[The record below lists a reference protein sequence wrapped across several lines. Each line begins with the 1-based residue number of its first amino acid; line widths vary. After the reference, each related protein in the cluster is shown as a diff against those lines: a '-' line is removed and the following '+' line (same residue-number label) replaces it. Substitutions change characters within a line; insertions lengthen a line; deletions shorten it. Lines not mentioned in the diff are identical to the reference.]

1 MEWLLIIGALWF
13 GGWSWSKYTD
23 YRDRKHR
30 QAARMQHNKEGVDAY
45 NRLLA
50 KAEPVTK
57 PKLNV
62 KQADI
67 SSIRLSDEQS
77 RIFNLLE
84 TTNDNYYV
92 TGKAGTGKSV
102 LLQYFVENSGKRV
115 VVVAPT
121 GVAALN
127 VGGQTIHSFF
137 KMPFDIDFDELKV
150 DYKLREILRNIDT
163 VVIDEISMVRVEL
176 MEAISRKLQI
186 ARKND
191 EPFGGV
197 QMVMFGDLYQLPPV
211 VSDGELDRYFKHNY
225 GGYYFFNAP
234 AFKSA
239 GINIYELSNIF
250 RQKDPEFKAILNSIR
265 HGIIKEPQLKELNER
280 TKVQKPDSGF
290 ITLAGHNA
298 TVSAINHKKLAEL
311 PGEEKTYEAE
321 IWGNITESSF
331 PTEKK
336 LRLKVGAQIMML
348 KNDMEKPRRWVNGTL
363 GVVTKLNTDLVRVNI
378 DGVEHTV
385 PLATWDKIQY
395 EYDPETRILSK
406 KPISS
411 FKQLPI
417 RLAWAITIHKSQG
430 QTYQSVAVDLSDGAF
445 AHGQTYV
452 ALSRCVSLEG
462 LYLDSPIRREDVIV
476 DPDVVQFM
484 KKAVIAS

>member
-1 MEWLLIIGALWF
+1 MEWILVIGVVAF
-13 GGWSWSKYTD
+13 IAYATGRSTSGKIKTIQKTYTSPPSPPPNSPH
-23 YRDRKHR
+23 KP
-30 QAARMQHNKEGVDAY
+30 Q
-45 NRLLA
+45 
-50 KAEPVTK
+50 

-62 KQADI
+62 QQADI
-67 SSIRLSDEQS
+67 STIKLSNEQS
-77 RIFNLLE
+77 GIFNLVE

-102 LLQYFVENSGKRV
+102 LLQYFVENTGKRA

-137 KMPFDIDFDELKV
+137 KMPFDIDFDDIRV
-150 DYKLREILRNIDT
+150 DYKLREILWNIDT
-163 VVIDEISMVRVEL
+163 VVIDEVSMVRVDL
-176 MEAISRKLQI
+176 MEAMSMKLQI

-191 EPFGGV
+191 LPFGGV

-211 VSDGELDRYFKHNY
+211 VSDGELDRYFKHNFD
-225 GGYYFFNAP
+225 GYYFFNATSI
-234 AFKSA
+234 KNA
-239 GINIYELSNIF
+239 GLNIYELSNIF
-250 RQKDPEFKAILNSIR
+250 RQKDPEFKKILNSIR
-265 HGIIKEPQLKELNER
+265 NGRLNETEMNELNLR
-280 TKVQKPDSGF
+280 TKIEKPEGGY

-298 TVSAINHKKLAEL
+298 TVSSINHKKLGEL
-311 PGEEKTYEAE
+311 PGDEKVYEAD

-336 LRLKVGAQIMML
+336 LRLKAGAQVMLL
-348 KNDMEKPRRWVNGTL
+348 KNDTEKPRRWVNGTL
-363 GVVTKLNTDLVRVNI
+363 GIVTKLTNDVVKVSI
-378 DGVEHTV
+378 DGVEHTIS
-385 PLATWDKIQY
+385 PATWDKIQY
-395 EYDPETRILSK
+395 EYNPEERELIK

-462 LYLDSPIRREDVIV
+462 LYLDSPVKRSDVIV
-476 DPDVVQFM
+476 DPDIVTFM
-484 KKAVIAS
+484 KKAVILETVRQ

>member
-1 MEWLLIIGALWF
+1 MEWIIIVAIVGLVAYAV
-13 GGWSWSKYTD
+13 GSGSNNKSKFRTTSTAT
-23 YRDRKHR
+23 
-30 QAARMQHNKEGVDAY
+30 QASP
-45 NRLLA
+45 A
-50 KAEPVTK
+50 KPITK
-57 PKLNV
+57 PKLNI
-62 KQADI
+62 KQDDI
-67 SSIRLSDEQS
+67 SSVKLSVEQDK
-77 RIFNLLE
+77 IFNLLE
-84 TTNDNYYV
+84 TTNDHYYI

-102 LLQYFVENSGKRV
+102 LLQYFVENSGKRI

-137 KMPFDIDFDELKV
+137 KMPFDIAFEDLRV

-163 VVIDEISMVRVEL
+163 VVIDEVSMVRVDL
-176 MEAISRKLQI
+176 MEAISLKLQI
-186 ARKND
+186 ARKNE

-211 VSDGELDRYFKHNY
+211 VTDGQLDRYFKHNF

-234 AFKSA
+234 SIKKANFY
-239 GINIYELSNIF
+239 IYELSNIF
-250 RQKDPEFKAILNSIR
+250 RQKDADFKDVLNAIR
-265 HGIIKEPQLKELNER
+265 HGSFKDAQLQTLNSR
-280 TKVQKPDSGF
+280 YNVPKPDTGY
-290 ITLAGHNA
+290 ITLAGHSS

-311 PGEEKTYEAE
+311 PGEEKVYEAE

-336 LRLKVGAQIMML
+336 LRLKVGAQVMML
-348 KNDMEKPRRWVNGTL
+348 KNDTEKPRRWVNGTL
-363 GVVTKLNTDLVRVNI
+363 GIVTKLNSELVRVNI

-385 PLATWDKIQY
+385 SPASWDKIQY
-395 EYDPETRILSK
+395 GYDPDERRLDK
-406 KPISS
+406 KVVSS

-452 ALSRCVSLEG
+452 ALSRCVSLDG
-462 LYLDSPIRREDVIV
+462 LYLDSPIRRDDVIV
-476 DPDVVQFM
+476 DPDIVHFM

>member
-1 MEWLLIIGALWF
+1 MEWLIIIGVVAF
-13 GGWSWSKYTD
+13 AAYAAGASK
-23 YRDRKHR
+23 
-30 QAARMQHNKEGVDAY
+30 NKT
-45 NRLLA
+45 
-50 KAEPVTK
+50 KAMTPHSSASVKPTETATK

-62 KQADI
+62 KQTDVSKI
-67 SSIRLSDEQS
+67 KLSDEQAE
-77 RIFNLLE
+77 IFNLIE
-84 TTNDNYYV
+84 TTNENYYV

-102 LLQYFVENSGKRV
+102 LLQYFVDNSGKRV

-127 VGGQTIHSFF
+127 VNGQTIHSFF

-163 VVIDEISMVRVEL
+163 IVVDEVSMVRVDL
-176 MEAISRKLQI
+176 MEAMSRKLQI

-197 QMVMFGDLYQLPPV
+197 QMVFFGDLYQLPPV
-211 VSDGELDRYFKHNY
+211 VTDGQLDRYFKHNY

-234 AFKSA
+234 SIKNSDL
-239 GINIYELSNIF
+239 NIHELNNIF
-250 RQKDPEFKAILNSIR
+250 RQKDQAFKEILNAIR
-265 HGIIKEPQLKELNER
+265 TGSIKESQLSTLNER
-280 TKVQKPDSGF
+280 TQAIKPDSGF
-290 ITLAGHNA
+290 ITLAGHNS
-298 TVSAINHKKLAEL
+298 TVSTINHKKLSEL
-311 PGEEKTYEAE
+311 PGDAREYVAE

-336 LRLKVGAQIMML
+336 LKLKIGAQVMML
-348 KNDMEKPRRWVNGTL
+348 KNDTEKPRRWVNGTL
-363 GVVTKLNTDLVRVNI
+363 GVVTKLTADMVRVNI
-378 DGVEHTV
+378 DGVEHTIA
-385 PLATWDKIQY
+385 PATWSKVQY
-395 EYDPETRILSK
+395 DYDHEERKLTK
-406 KPISS
+406 NVISE

-430 QTYQSVAVDLSDGAF
+430 QTYQSVAVDLSEGAF

-462 LYLDSPIRREDVIV
+462 LYLDSPVKRDDVIV
-476 DPDVVQFM
+476 DPDIVNFM
-484 KKAVIAS
+484 KNRT